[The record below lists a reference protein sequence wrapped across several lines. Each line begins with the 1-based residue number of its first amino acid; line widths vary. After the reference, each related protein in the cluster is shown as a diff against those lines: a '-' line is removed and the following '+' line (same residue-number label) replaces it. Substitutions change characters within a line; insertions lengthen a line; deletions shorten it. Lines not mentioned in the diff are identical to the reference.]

1 MAPDDARPPALRPL
15 EIETF
20 VRAGS
25 RCARVR
31 DPLGLSPSASGE
43 AGLSAPEDELR
54 SLLEGRAD
62 AGDVE
67 RWSRELLLEDEASR
81 AARRA
86 ARERW
91 DAGQVLA
98 ARGAG
103 LDYEADAFALRMA
116 VAGLVADDWDMPPP
130 ADASA
135 LWLPAS
141 GLRGRAALFARAWA
155 AVRHFGPRFARA
167 VLLAPVAA
175 PLESP
180 LIALDRPQDT
190 PLGRVA
196 LDHEALGRLPAPRG
210 DDVLAHA
217 ASRVFELHA
226 LFLRL
231 LLSKLPALAVLVP
244 ARADGEPPHAALQA
258 LAALDDLPGRTL
270 WLAAADLSERIG
282 LRGGDAPPR
291 GRSAAAHRGGARED
305 EPGLLVRGG
314 EGERL
319 RAGDAL
325 RVDAATRLDAD
336 AWWALA
342 RASEDA
348 LARHTAGPVWL
359 LLRRMAE
366 ARSAADGAPVRG
378 SLLGYRASGERHGLV
393 SSACVVFH

>member
-1 MAPDDARPPALRPL
+1 MLVRPL
-15 EIETF
+15 EAAYFARED
-20 VRAGS
+20 G
-25 RCARVR
+25 RCARLR
-31 DPLGLSPSASGE
+31 DPLGLSPTASGE
-43 AGLSAPEDELR
+43 AGLVVPQAELR
-54 SLLEGRAD
+54 SLREGRA
-62 AGDVE
+62 AAEVVA
-67 RWSRELLLEDEASR
+67 RWSREFLLEDEAFR
-81 AARRA
+81 GALDAARR
-86 ARERW
+86 RW
-91 DAGQVLA
+91 DEGEALA
-98 ARGAG
+98 ARGGG
-103 LDYEADAFALRMA
+103 LDYEGDPFALRMA
-116 VAGLVADDWDMPPP
+116 VAGSVADDWDMPPP

-141 GLRGRAALFARAWA
+141 GLRGRSALFARGWA
-155 AVRHFGPRFARA
+155 AVRHFGPRFARV

-175 PLESP
+175 PLASS

-196 LDHEALGRLPAPRG
+196 LEREALGRLPAPRG

-231 LLSKLPALAVLVP
+231 LLPKLPALAVLVP